1 MPDITP
7 KMEKFAQ
14 CIADGMTQA
23 DAYRTAFNA
32 GNMKPETIH
41 KRASELMSSGEVKG
55 RVSELRAK
63 LEQKALWTRE
73 MSVKALVQAYR
84 DGNASAKV
92 AAVKELNSMHGF
104 NAPQK
109 VEHYM
114 EEIQVRYI
122 D

>member
-1 MPDITP
+1 MTKLTP
-7 KMEKFAQ
+7 KREKFWR
-14 CIADGMTQA
+14 CIDAGMTQA
-23 DAYRTAFNA
+23 DAYRTAFDA
-32 GNMKPETIH
+32 KNMKPETIY
-41 KRASELMSSGEVKG
+41 KRASELMADREIKG
-55 RVSELRAK
+55 RLAEAQAK